1 MDFCLLLKIWVK
13 ILVKILSENLICKY
27 IPGMLAMLKKLL
39 DRAKKSVTDALK
51 ITSKRVIQ
59 NTGESTD
66 DLVGDEITNRITN
79 VLKKL
84 TTK

>member
-1 MDFCLLLKIWVK
+1 
-13 ILVKILSENLICKY
+13 
-27 IPGMLAMLKKLL
+27 MLAMLKKLL
-39 DRAKKSVTDALK
+39 DRAKKSVTDTLK
-51 ITSKRVIQ
+51 ISSKRVIQ

>member
-1 MDFCLLLKIWVK
+1 M
-13 ILVKILSENLICKY
+13 VKILSENLIGKY

-39 DRAKKSVTDALK
+39 DRAKKSATDALK
-51 ITSKRVIQ
+51 ISSKRVIQ
-59 NTGESTD
+59 NTGESTN

-79 VLKKL
+79 VLKKF

>member
-1 MDFCLLLKIWVK
+1 M
-13 ILVKILSENLICKY
+13 VKILSENLIGKY

-39 DRAKKSVTDALK
+39 DRAKKSATDALK
-51 ITSKRVIQ
+51 ISSKRVIQ

-79 VLKKL
+79 VLKKF

>member
-1 MDFCLLLKIWVK
+1 
-13 ILVKILSENLICKY
+13 
-27 IPGMLAMLKKLL
+27 MLAMLKKLL
-39 DRAKKSVTDALK
+39 DRAKKSATDALK
-51 ITSKRVIQ
+51 ISSKRVIQ

-79 VLKKL
+79 VLKKF

>member
-1 MDFCLLLKIWVK
+1 M
-13 ILVKILSENLICKY
+13 VKILSENLIGKY
-27 IPGMLAMLKKLL
+27 IPDMLAMLKKLL
-39 DRAKKSVTDALK
+39 DRAKKSATDALK
-51 ITSKRVIQ
+51 ISSKRVIQ

-79 VLKKL
+79 VLKKF